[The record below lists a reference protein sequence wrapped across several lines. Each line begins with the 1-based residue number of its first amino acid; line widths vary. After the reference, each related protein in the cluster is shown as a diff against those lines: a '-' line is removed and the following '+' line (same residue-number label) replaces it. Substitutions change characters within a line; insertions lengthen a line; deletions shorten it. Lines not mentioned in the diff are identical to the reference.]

1 MMDDVNLTNEGMNDL
16 QKKLKDYSTRAK
28 LPPETVLRK
37 ALRDAFLTINNLRT
51 NAYVNQIIKNEDK
64 ELDSLTKE
72 EISSLFN
79 RCVSL
84 SNGMLC
90 VFCRLRE
97 KCNKYCTMK
106 NPTADAYRNSSKEEI
121 REAKDI
127 IGDLAKKSLEGDAEA
142 DRKFQSK
149 DLAIDALKQ
158 AKENLKKGK

>member
-1 MMDDVNLTNEGMNDL
+1 MNDTDFTKEGMDDLE
-16 QKKLKDYSTRAK
+16 KRLKDYSTRSK
-28 LPPETVLRK
+28 LPPDTVIKK
-37 ALRDAFLTINNLRT
+37 ALRDAFLVINNLRT
-51 NAYVNQIIKNEDK
+51 NAYVDQIIKNEDK
-64 ELDSLTKE
+64 ELDSLSEE

-121 REAKDI
+121 REARDI

-149 DLAIDALKQ
+149 DLPMNALKQ